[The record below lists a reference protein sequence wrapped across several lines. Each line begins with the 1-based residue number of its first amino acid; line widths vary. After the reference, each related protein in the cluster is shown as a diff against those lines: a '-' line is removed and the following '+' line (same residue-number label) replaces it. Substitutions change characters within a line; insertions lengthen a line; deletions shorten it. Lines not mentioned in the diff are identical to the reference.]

1 MIYHSRRYC
10 MDKVLYDASSVD
22 WLCNECHQRHSE
34 DSPEKSLGKVS
45 SERPTSHPHFD
56 TTSRQPITKRG
67 ESSRLTK
74 RVESANPGSVPRLN
88 RTGQSDDRSNI
99 RNLLFPVSEV
109 AVNQVSGLK
118 DGSGAILSFK
128 HTDQD
133 KQTDQHASVICKN
146 RKDKSGKV
154 CITCCAMN
162 KDKPG
167 THGDNDSNVIDNL
180 TLEREKKEVRF
191 QLDHEASNG
200 LQERSM
206 VAANGPQYS
215 IPRNDTFDKAM
226 TDLSNMGVL
235 PKENSCLPSVPI
247 KNDNLNENS
256 GPSKLLDRDN
266 SSSPLE
272 ISSGAIVLET
282 SATEVEISDTVG
294 NFHKDNPRKR
304 RRLILDDDDEAEEK
318 MAEGVQKE
326 NFNPQPPNFEPVVKH
341 MCVEEAVDTGEL
353 NDENL
358 INCRPVKRRRYIAE
372 DEDDKDIV
380 GSANAVCALNDATNW
395 SLNTGTNMVPQTL
408 VAADHSQQSSPSHS
422 ESDDQQHYVFA
433 QPLDELVWRQNEV
446 TNTLV
451 NDIIQSDG
459 ALKLLIKLSLPSVF
473 QGNHYLWGVFKRRK
487 DMTALIEEQD
497 GSGKHDA
504 EQGQQQELDHLDRR
518 DEALYDSSDQETLAV
533 KHVVR
538 IENQL
543 LGCDHNGKSEAVNAA
558 TREGT
563 TSPGSSWSSAKL
575 NSPKVGSNCSVEL
588 RTSKLPGDLGQQ
600 TSLPEWNTSSTEQS
614 CDSGSTKL
622 VKPVEHCHGQ
632 PHSGSEPPSCNL
644 FGFVAARTPRSQQ
657 LIQEMVS
664 EGAILFPVPEQI
676 VTTGSVTGSS
686 ARVVPSEMNPDT
698 ERLHLSEPPQ
708 ALGFVPIG
716 HGESGADSEACL
728 ELFPVRQERI
738 GWAPRAEAS
747 RELDLDLSLGK
758 QPRAPSSPP
767 LF

>member
-1 MIYHSRRYC
+1 
-10 MDKVLYDASSVD
+10 
-22 WLCNECHQRHSE
+22 
-34 DSPEKSLGKVS
+34 
-45 SERPTSHPHFD
+45 
-56 TTSRQPITKRG
+56 
-67 ESSRLTK
+67 
-74 RVESANPGSVPRLN
+74 
-88 RTGQSDDRSNI
+88 
-99 RNLLFPVSEV
+99 
-109 AVNQVSGLK
+109 
-118 DGSGAILSFK
+118 
-128 HTDQD
+128 
-133 KQTDQHASVICKN
+133 
-146 RKDKSGKV
+146 
-154 CITCCAMN
+154 MN

-433 QPLDELVWRQNEV
+433 QPLDELVWSGVFKIDTDVLLLDAHLSTKACPRVRELSTSLRTVVEVNKLPRSQVWPKSWNSFGPTDENIGLFFFPHNLRQNEV

-459 ALKLLIKLSLPSVF
+459 ALKVTVGIADLLIFPSSLLPEQYHFF